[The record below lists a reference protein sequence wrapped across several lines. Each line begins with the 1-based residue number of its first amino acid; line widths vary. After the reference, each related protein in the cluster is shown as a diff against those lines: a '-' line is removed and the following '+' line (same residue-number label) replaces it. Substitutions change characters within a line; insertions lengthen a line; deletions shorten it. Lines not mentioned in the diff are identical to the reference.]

1 MILATTPFFFLLLLL
16 LPSEKSRGE
25 EKAFGLREYILY
37 IYICKSYY
45 LLGSSYTILRRI

>member
-1 MILATTPFFFLLLLL
+1 MILATTPFFLLLLLL
-16 LPSEKSRGE
+16 LPEKSRGE